1 VLNARSDTFMM
12 GCGFFCASKLRAR
25 AVIAIA
31 LVLEIFTA
39 SVIRDN
45 LSLNVLNLIA
55 PSGWAPIRAIHD
67 WQGEQGGQA
76 LRTRR

>member
-1 VLNARSDTFMM
+1 
-12 GCGFFCASKLRAR
+12 
-25 AVIAIA
+25 
-31 LVLEIFTA
+31 VLEIFTA

-55 PSGWAPIRAIHD
+55 PPGWAPIRAIHD

-76 LRTRR
+76 LRTPRRPAGPTPQRAAMVLTEKT